1 MQSHLVIRDY
11 FNQIADTLES
21 YFNTPTS
28 KTLPFQKPEHEWLNY
43 FYNSNVFRHIHLEY
57 YKTDKICAL
66 HLTVLPTP
74 FFDYPIL
81 GFDIIALG
89 DKITGLFFDITPTIT
104 DYKDLSQNLIYL
116 NNNIKSQ
123 KRPLPEWANIFSKN
137 FVCISPDVE
146 ELPYII
152 NNVKAYIIGYLSY
165 SDLLLDKYKKNVEVQ
180 NKYCQGQKKNEKTFK
195 ALIAE
200 IGKENAQMFFNE
212 YLFPEIKNYA

>member
-1 MQSHLVIRDY
+1 MQSYILIKEYFEQITDIFKGY
-11 FNQIADTLES
+11 FNLPIDKK
-21 YFNTPTS
+21 P
-28 KTLPFQKPEHEWLNY
+28 PFQKPEHEWLNY
-43 FYNSNVFRHIHLEY
+43 FYNSNSFRHTHLEY

-104 DYKDLSQNLIYL
+104 EYKDLSQNLIYL
-116 NNNIKSQ
+116 NNNIKSP
-123 KRPLPEWANIFSKN
+123 KRPLPEWADIFSEN
-137 FVCISPDVE
+137 FICISPNTE

-152 NNVKAYIIGYLSY
+152 NNIKAYIIGYLSY
-165 SDLLLDKYKKNVEVQ
+165 SNLLLNNYKKIVQIQ

-195 ALIAE
+195 ALTAE
-200 IGKENAQMFFNE
+200 VGKKNAQLFFDE
-212 YLFPEIKNYA
+212 YLFPEIKK